1 MSYTELQSAGAL
13 TPTVQGLDKLVFI
26 GTNLSD
32 RVRPRWKINRV
43 LYRKHNDE
51 LAMVK
56 EVQQLLIEL
65 GPVLV
70 EMKLL
75 EP

>member
-1 MSYTELQSAGAL
+1 
-13 TPTVQGLDKLVFI
+13 
-26 GTNLSD
+26 
-32 RVRPRWKINRV
+32 V

-75 EP
+75 QP